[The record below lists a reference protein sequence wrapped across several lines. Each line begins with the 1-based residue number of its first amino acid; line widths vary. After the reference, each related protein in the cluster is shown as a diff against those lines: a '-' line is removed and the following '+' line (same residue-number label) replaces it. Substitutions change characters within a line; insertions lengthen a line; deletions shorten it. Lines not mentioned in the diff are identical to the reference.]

1 MGNYFFDCCCCQR
14 SFRMGVEIMKK
25 NGFLIKSAVFAVAL
39 SLSQSIFAAGAIMGT
54 GAIGAPR
61 MPNLNDSQSS
71 SVKTLSAA
79 APTPGL
85 ATTLTTT
92 APTVTTQ
99 GLNEGLPKE
108 VESIQLSPPFGSN
121 LFTGEFHSGRD
132 QDLDPDYRLLPGDK
146 ISINM
151 WGTVDANVEVIVDSK
166 GNIFIPQVGELR
178 VQDVRSADLANVV
191 KQKVYSVY
199 SDGVEE
205 VYASL
210 MSSTPIS
217 VFVTGAS
224 VNPGQYPGY
233 LSDSILAFL
242 SRAGGIHPE
251 RGSYRD
257 VKIVRK
263 GHVIKSVDLY
273 PFLIDGKLD
282 KAYLQDGDTIVVGQQ
297 GPTINVEE
305 GDSRNPFRFEMT
317 KKHSN
322 GKELVRYARPYTKV
336 THVAVTGT
344 RGHEPWSAYLTYE
357 QFLRVSLEDGDR
369 VRFVSDARAPVI
381 DVSVEGSYLGSS
393 YFPVTK
399 GAHLRE
405 LLDYVA
411 VDPDD
416 ADIGNIYIKRK
427 SVAALQ
433 KETLL
438 ASIHRLERAIL
449 TAPASSDG
457 EAAIRAQE
465 SEMIL
470 KFIADAKQVEPEGRV
485 VVSEAGHP
493 ANIRLE
499 DGDVV
504 VIPQK
509 TDVVTIGGE
518 VQMPQAIVYAQN
530 AGTMDYVVRAGGFTA
545 RADTERLV
553 IIRPNGRVEMGEQ
566 LNVQMGDQ
574 ILVFPKIDTKNMQF
588 AKDITQ
594 ILYQVAIATVAV
606 SRF

>member
-1 MGNYFFDCCCCQR
+1 MGNRFIGYRRCQR
-14 SFRMGVEIMKK
+14 SLRVGIEIMKK
-25 NGFLIKSAVFAVAL
+25 NGFFVTGAAFSVAI
-39 SLSQSIFAAGAIMGT
+39 SLSQTVFAAGAVMGAT
-54 GAIGAPR
+54 AIGMPR
-61 MPNLNDSQSS
+61 MPKLDSQSS
-71 SVKTLSAA
+71 STKKLGDAA
-79 APTPGL
+79 STPGL
-85 ATTLTTT
+85 GASLTT
-92 APTVTTQ
+92 AVPTQTTQ
-99 GLNEGLPKE
+99 GLNEGLPQE
-108 VESIQLSPPFGSN
+108 VESIELSPPFGSN

-146 ISINM
+146 VSINM

-178 VQDVRSADLANVV
+178 VQDVRAADLANVV

-233 LSDSILAFL
+233 LSDSVLAFL
-242 SRAGGIHPE
+242 SRAGGVHSE
-251 RGSYRD
+251 RGSYRNI
-257 VKIVRK
+257 KIIRK
-263 GHVIKSVDLY
+263 GHAIKSIDLY

-282 KAYLQDGDTIVVGQQ
+282 KVYLQDGDTIVVGQQ
-297 GPTINVEE
+297 GPTINVEQ

-322 GKELVRYARPYTKV
+322 GQELVKYARPYSKV

-344 RGHEPWSAYLTYE
+344 RDHEPWSAYLTYE
-357 QFLRVSLEDGDR
+357 QFLRVNLEDGDR
-369 VRFVSDARAPVI
+369 IRFVSDARAPVI
-381 DVSVEGSYLGSS
+381 DVSIQGSYLGSS
-393 YFPVTK
+393 YFPVAK

-405 LLDYVA
+405 LLDYVS

-465 SEMIL
+465 SDMIL
-470 KFIADAKQVEPEGRV
+470 KFIADAKQIEPEGRV
-485 VVSEAGHP
+485 VVSEAGRS

-499 DGDVV
+499 DGDVI

-530 AGTMDYVVRAGGFTA
+530 AGMMDYVVRAGGFTA
-545 RADTERLV
+545 RADSERLV

>member
-1 MGNYFFDCCCCQR
+1 
-14 SFRMGVEIMKK
+14 MKK
-25 NGFLIKSAVFAVAL
+25 IDLFVQAAAVAIAL
-39 SLSQSIFAAGAIMGT
+39 SPSHSIFAQGKMPQFDTQPGAVQT
-54 GAIGAPR
+54 LAAPR
-61 MPNLNDSQSS
+61 S
-71 SVKTLSAA
+71 
-79 APTPGL
+79 TPGL
-85 ATTLTTT
+85 GASLVPT

-99 GLNEGLPKE
+99 AFTEGLPKE
-108 VESIQLSPPFGSN
+108 VESITLSPPFGAN
-121 LFTGEFHSGRD
+121 LFTGEFHAGRD

-146 ISINM
+146 VSINM

-166 GNIFIPQVGELR
+166 GNIYIPQVGELR
-178 VQDVRSADLANVV
+178 VQDVRAAELADKV
-191 KQKVYSVY
+191 KQKVNSVY
-199 SDGVEE
+199 RDGVQE

-217 VFVTGAS
+217 VFVTGAA
-224 VNPGQYPGY
+224 VNPGQYPGF
-233 LSDSILAFL
+233 LSDSVLAFL

-257 VKIVRK
+257 IKIVRK
-263 GHVIKSVDLY
+263 GRVIKSVDLY

-297 GPTINVEE
+297 GSTINVEE
-305 GDSRNPFRFEMT
+305 GDSRNPFRFEVT
-317 KKHSN
+317 KKHSS
-322 GKELVRYARPYTKV
+322 GRELVKYARPYSKV

-344 RGHEPWSAYLTYE
+344 RNHEPWSVYMTYD
-357 QFLRVSLEDGDR
+357 QFLKVDLEDGDR

-381 DVSVEGSYLGSS
+381 DVSVQGSYLGNS
-393 YFPVTK
+393 YFPVNK
-399 GAHLRE
+399 GTHLRE

-438 ASIHRLERAIL
+438 ATIHRLERAIL

-457 EAAIRAQE
+457 EASIRAQE

-470 KFIADAKQVEPEGRV
+470 KFIADAKQIEPEGRV
-485 VVSEAGHP
+485 IVSDAGRP

-499 DGDVV
+499 DGDVI

-518 VQMPQAIVYAQN
+518 VQMPQAIVYAEN
-530 AGTMDYVVRAGGFTA
+530 ADLMDYIVRAGGFTT

-553 IIRPNGRVEMGEQ
+553 IIRPNGKVEMGEQ
-566 LNVQMGDQ
+566 LNVEMGDQ
-574 ILVFPKIDTKNMQF
+574 ILVFPKIDPKNMQF
-588 AKDITQ
+588 AKDLTQ
-594 ILYQVAIATVAV
+594 IIYQVAVSAIAV

>member
-1 MGNYFFDCCCCQR
+1 MGYCLADYCRRER
-14 SFRMGVEIMKK
+14 SCGVGVENMKK
-25 NGFLIKSAVFAVAL
+25 NGLFVQAAAFAIAL
-39 SLSQSIFAAGAIMGT
+39 SPSHSIFAQGKVPQFT
-54 GAIGAPR
+54 TQ
-61 MPNLNDSQSS
+61 PNAVQ
-71 SVKTLSAA
+71 T
-79 APTPGL
+79 L
-85 ATTLTTT
+85 ATPKPTTGLGASLVTT
-92 APTVTTQ
+92 APTATTQ
-99 GLNEGLPKE
+99 AFTEGLPKE
-108 VESIQLSPPFGSN
+108 VEAIQLSPPFGSN

-151 WGTVDANVEVIVDSK
+151 WGKVDASAEVIVDSK

-178 VQDVRSADLANVV
+178 VLDVRAADLADVV
-191 KQKVYSVY
+191 KQKVNSVY
-199 SDGVEE
+199 TDGVEE

-217 VFVTGAS
+217 VFVTGAAVS
-224 VNPGQYPGY
+224 PGQYPGF
-233 LSDSILAFL
+233 LSDSVLAFL
-242 SRAGGIHPE
+242 SRAGGIHPD

-257 VKIVRK
+257 IKIMRK
-263 GHVIKSVDLY
+263 GQVIKYVDLY

-297 GPTINVEE
+297 GATINVEE
-305 GDSRNPFRFEMT
+305 GDSRNPFRFELT
-317 KKHSN
+317 KKHPS
-322 GKELVRYARPYTKV
+322 GKELVKYARPYSKV

-344 RGHEPWSAYLTYE
+344 RNHEPWSAYLTYD
-357 QFLRVSLEDGDR
+357 QFLNVALQDGDR

-393 YFPVTK
+393 YFPVAK
-399 GAHLRE
+399 GTHLRE

-416 ADIGNIYIKRK
+416 ADIDNIYIKRK

-438 ASIHRLERAIL
+438 ATIHRLERAIL

-465 SEMIL
+465 SDMIL
-470 KFIADAKQVEPEGRV
+470 KFIADAKQIEPEGRV
-485 VVSEAGHP
+485 VVSDGGYP
-493 ANIRLE
+493 ANLRLE
-499 DGDVV
+499 DGDVI

-518 VQMPQAIVYAQN
+518 VQMPQAIVYAEN
-530 AGTMDYVVRAGGFTA
+530 ADLMDYVVRAGGFTT
-545 RADTERLV
+545 RADTERFV
-553 IIRPNGRVEMGEQ
+553 IIRPNGKVEMGEQ
-566 LNVQMGDQ
+566 LDVAMGDQ
-574 ILVFPKIDTKNMQF
+574 ILVFPKVDPKNMQF
-588 AKDITQ
+588 AKDLTQ
-594 ILYQVAIATVAV
+594 IIYQVAVSAIAV